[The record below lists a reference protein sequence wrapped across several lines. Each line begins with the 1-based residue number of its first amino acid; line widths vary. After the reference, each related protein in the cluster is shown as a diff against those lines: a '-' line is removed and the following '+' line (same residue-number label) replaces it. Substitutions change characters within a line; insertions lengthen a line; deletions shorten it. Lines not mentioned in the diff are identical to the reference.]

1 MRIAELQPFD
11 RMPVFGVHGK
21 HGGNAVYRQMVLY
34 IAWMRR
40 DNGHRIAILDPVQ
53 WRVVMTAAGDPHV
66 AVIVVDPASRVAHGP
81 RPRLHLVLSGGRKNS
96 APKHRAHLARNAG
109 VEGIKVGVLRRG
121 TRGRRWSNKADV
133 PRGC

>member
-1 MRIAELQPFD
+1 MRVAESQPFD
-11 RMPVFGVHGK
+11 RMPIPGVHGK
-21 HGGNAVYRQMVLY
+21 YGGHAVHRQMVLY

-40 DNGHRIAILDPVQ
+40 DNSHGISVLDPVQ
-53 WRVVMTAAGDPHV
+53 RRVVMTAAGDPHV

-81 RPRLHLVLSGGRKNS
+81 RLWLHLVLSGGRKNS

-109 VEGIKVGVLRRG
+109 VEGIKVGVLRRR

-133 PRGC
+133 PCRC